1 MGESENAW
9 VTQIDKWMLSDSI
22 RTIKNVLLQEANGAF
37 TSCLYGRQGS
47 ALTKVAAACGQFKLP
62 RPKLVEELAEPTP
75 IIDVDAVPAEET
87 VGVPDMTNLK
97 IEKNTTGGEEVQI
110 VVNTQTYIPPTK
122 GDEEA
127 DCHLVIYQLKRKQQ
141 IQLNAIAQLLIQKV
155 LL

>member
-1 MGESENAW
+1 MVSSTVSWTEKKMESENAW

-87 VGVPDMTNLK
+87 VGVPDMKNLK
-97 IEKNTTGGEEVQI
+97 KYNRRGRSANCCKYANIYSSNKGG
-110 VVNTQTYIPPTK
+110 
-122 GDEEA
+122 
-127 DCHLVIYQLKRKQQ
+127 
-141 IQLNAIAQLLIQKV
+141 
-155 LL
+155 